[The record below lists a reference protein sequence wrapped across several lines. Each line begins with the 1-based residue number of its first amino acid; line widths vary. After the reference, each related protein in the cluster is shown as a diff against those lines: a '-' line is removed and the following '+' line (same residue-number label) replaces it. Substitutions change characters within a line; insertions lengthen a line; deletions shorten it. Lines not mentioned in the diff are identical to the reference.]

1 MARIIA
7 KVAAHY
13 SVTPDDILGKDRK
26 KNIQTARNVSMYLVR
41 TVTGASYPQIGVF
54 FYRDHST
61 VHSNIAKVEA
71 ELASDAVFE
80 ARVAQISKE
89 IRRG

>member
-1 MARIIA
+1 M
-7 KVAAHY
+7 
-13 SVTPDDILGKDRK
+13 VTF
-26 KNIQTARNVSMYLVR
+26 
-41 TVTGASYPQIGVF
+41 VTGVEIQIAVF

-71 ELASDAVFE
+71 EIADDAVFE
-80 ARVAQISKE
+80 ANVDEILKE